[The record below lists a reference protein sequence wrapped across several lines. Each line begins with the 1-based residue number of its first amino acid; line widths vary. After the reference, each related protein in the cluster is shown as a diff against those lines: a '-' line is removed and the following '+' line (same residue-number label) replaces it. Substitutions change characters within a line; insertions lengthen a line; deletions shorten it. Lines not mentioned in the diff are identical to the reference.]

1 MALVT
6 TTHLY
11 CGVGNN
17 NPFVFKR
24 LAEVVTKIDRTS
36 QSMTYL
42 LSGNIFHGSMGLDQL
57 FTQRP
62 SYSAPAYSS
71 PVSGLY
77 LCGSGAHP
85 GKIWNSQGATFSQGA
100 PMRGDNFSLCRVPPT
115 HTSLYVCYTLCHCI
129 PGGGVMGAP
138 GKNCARVVL
147 NNKRIIPKTFF

>member
-11 CGVGNN
+11 CGIGNN

-85 GKIWNSQGATFSQGA
+85 GKIWSVILRVPLCEGTT
-100 PMRGDNFSLCRVPPT
+100 SLRVPPVQGDT
-115 HTSLYVCYTLCHCI
+115 FPVCEGTPSLCVLHI
-129 PGGGVMGAP
+129 IISQA
-138 GKNCARVVL
+138 VVL
-147 NNKRIIPKTFF
+147 WEPPVRTVLE